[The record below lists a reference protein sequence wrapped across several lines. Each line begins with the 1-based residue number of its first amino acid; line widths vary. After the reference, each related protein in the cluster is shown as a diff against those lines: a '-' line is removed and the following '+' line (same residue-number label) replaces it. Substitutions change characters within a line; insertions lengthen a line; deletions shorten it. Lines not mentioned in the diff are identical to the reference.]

1 MKHLLL
7 VLTVFLST
15 SLCGQYYSSNSEF
28 LPDGTGFV
36 NGYYIG
42 PGADLSDADL
52 RYADLSGA
60 DLTGA
65 NLSGADLSGAQFR
78 VVWSLENFTDLTGAD
93 LTNANLSGAAFT
105 GADLSGADLSGA
117 DLTGA
122 VIWSVDLT
130 DTDLTDTDLSGA
142 IIWGADLTG
151 ADLSGAVLSPPEQG
165 SFHGTIISST
175 TILPTGYDL
184 DWFSSQ
190 DAMVPPQQGY
200 TIETYSSTDL
210 INWSLISS
218 ESFQTRGDI
227 LSLKTVYS
235 DTSNTLE
242 SHYSVD
248 SKNWSLIKS
257 ETIESSEDILFLKTR
272 VVEAE

>member
-1 MKHLLL
+1 MKNLLL
-7 VLTVFLST
+7 ALTVLLST
-15 SLCGQYYSSNSEF
+15 SLYGQYYSSNSEF

-42 PGADLSDADL
+42 PGADL
-52 RYADLSGA
+52 
-60 DLTGA
+60 TGA
-65 NLSGADLSGAQFR
+65 
-78 VVWSLENFTDLTGAD
+78 
-93 LTNANLSGAAFT
+93 
-105 GADLSGADLSGA
+105 
-117 DLTGA
+117 
-122 VIWSVDLT
+122 
-130 DTDLTDTDLSGA
+130 DLSGA

-151 ADLSGAVLSPPEQG
+151 ADLSGAVLSPPEQE
-165 SFHGTIISST
+165 SFSGTIISST

-190 DAMVPPQQGY
+190 AAMVPPQQGY

-210 INWSLISS
+210 LNWTLIGS
-218 ESFQTRGDI
+218 ESFQTIGDI

-248 SKNWSLIKS
+248 STNWSLIKS
-257 ETIESSEDILFLKTR
+257 EAVNSIENNLFFKSQVTPQ
-272 VVEAE
+272 